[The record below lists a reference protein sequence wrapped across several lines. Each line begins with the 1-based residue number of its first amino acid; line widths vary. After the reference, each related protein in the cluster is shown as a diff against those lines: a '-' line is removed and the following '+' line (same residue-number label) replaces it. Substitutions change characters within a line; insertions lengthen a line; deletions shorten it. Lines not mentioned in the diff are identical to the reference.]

1 MSISL
6 EITRIQA
13 ARNKIRAKLVEL
25 GLVTSTANIDNL
37 ATAVD
42 TISDNGNISAKVKEG
57 QTYTIPKGYHRG
69 SGTVTGIAGGGSY
82 TLQSKTATPTKSE
95 QAITPDDGFYGL
107 SDVTVAAIPD
117 AYQDVSAVTAVAAD
131 VLSPKVIVNKLGQV
145 IAGTMPDNGSAS
157 KTIDAMTA
165 SSVSIPAGYTSGG
178 TVSITDSV
186 EAALAAI

>member
-82 TLQSKTATPTKSE
+82 TLQSKPATPTKSE

-145 IAGTMPDNGSAS
+145 IAGTMPNNGSAS
-157 KTIDAMTA
+157 KAIDAMTA

>member
-157 KTIDAMTA
+157 KAIDAMTA

>member
-107 SDVTVAAIPD
+107 SDVTVEAIPD

-157 KTIDAMTA
+157 KAIDAMTA

>member
-145 IAGTMPDNGSAS
+145 IAGTMPNNGSAS
-157 KTIDAMTA
+157 KAIDAMTA

>member
-82 TLQSKTATPTKSE
+82 TLQSKTATPTKSD

-145 IAGTMPDNGSAS
+145 IAGTMPNNGSAS
-157 KTIDAMTA
+157 KAIDAMTA